1 LAQFGASPEISFM
14 QMPSRLGI
22 LFNGAALL
30 ILGATVAAA
39 VRFSFMSDD
48 IAPCS
53 TRYEHGTQ
61 LSLARPG
68 GELLTPADL
77 QARSAGTDWGLENTR
92 IIEARGGSAKQAI
105 EVRFTPAKASAM
117 PADGKVGMGF
127 SWMPRSAG
135 KPAAACLTYSVFLSK
150 DFDFAKGGRLPGFV
164 ASAGDQDAAA
174 GTVSSRIAWRE
185 SGGLELRAQMAD
197 WLEPRRVAGDKIYI
211 LPRGQW
217 VALEQEIVLNT
228 PGAKDGALRV
238 WADGAMVLEKTGLV
252 IREKAQTQ
260 ISGVLAET
268 TVSPQPGTTLPKD
281 QKVLLSPPELRW
293 Q

>member
-1 LAQFGASPEISFM
+1 M

-30 ILGATVAAA
+30 ILGASVAAA
-39 VRFSFMSDD
+39 VRFTFMGDD
-48 IAPCS
+48 IAACS

-77 QARSAGTDWGLENTR
+77 QARSSGADWGLIENTR
-92 IIEARGGSAKQAI
+92 IIEANGAPAKQAI
-105 EVRFTPAKASAM
+105 EVRLMPAKASTVL
-117 PADGKVGMGF
+117 ADGKLGMGF
-127 SWMPRSAG
+127 TWAPKSAG
-135 KPAAACLTYSVFLSK
+135 KPSAACLTYSIFVPDNFE
-150 DFDFAKGGRLPGFV
+150 FARGGRLPGFV
-164 ASAGDQDAAA
+164 TSTPDQDGTA
-174 GTVSSRIAWRE
+174 GTPSSRIAWRE

-197 WLEPRRVAGDKIYI
+197 WLEPRRVAGDKPYI

-217 VALEQEIVLNT
+217 VSLEQEIVLNA
-228 PGAKDGALRV
+228 PGARDGALRV
-238 WADGAMVLEKTGLV
+238 WADGALVLEKTGLV
-252 IREKAQTQ
+252 IREKPQTQ

-268 TVSPQPGTTLPKD
+268 TLSAQAGTPLPKD
-281 QKVLLSPPELRW
+281 QKILLSPPELRW

>member
-1 LAQFGASPEISFM
+1 M

-30 ILGATVAAA
+30 ILGVSVAAA
-39 VRFSFMSDD
+39 VRYTFVSDD
-48 IAPCS
+48 IVACS
-53 TRYEHGTQ
+53 MRYEHGTQ

-77 QARSAGTDWGLENTR
+77 QARSAGTDWGLIENAR
-92 IIEARGGSAKQAI
+92 VIEARSGSAKQAI
-105 EVRFTPAKASAM
+105 EVRFTPAKASAT
-117 PADGKVGMGF
+117 PADGKRGMGF

-135 KPAAACLTYSVFLSK
+135 KPDAACLTYSVFLSK

-164 ASAGDQDAAA
+164 AGARDQDVTA
-174 GTVSSRIAWRE
+174 GAVSSRIAWRE
-185 SGGLELRAQMAD
+185 SGGLELRAQIAD
-197 WLEPRRVAGDKIYI
+197 WLESRRVTGDRIYM

-228 PGAKDGALRV
+228 PGAKDGILRV
-238 WADGAMVLEKTGLV
+238 WADGALVLEKKDLA

-260 ISGVLAET
+260 ITGVLAEAT
-268 TVSPQPGTTLPKD
+268 LSPLAGAPLPKD
-281 QKVLLSPPELRW
+281 QKILLSPPELRW
-293 Q
+293 

>member
-1 LAQFGASPEISFM
+1 M

-30 ILGATVAAA
+30 ILGTSVAAA
-39 VRFSFMSDD
+39 VRYTFMSDD
-48 IAPCS
+48 IVACS

-61 LSLARPG
+61 FSLTQPG

-77 QARSAGTDWGLENTR
+77 QARSAGTDWGLIENTR
-92 IIEARGGSAKQAI
+92 VIEARGGAAKQAI
-105 EVRFTPAKASAM
+105 EVRFTPAKTSAT
-117 PADGKVGMGF
+117 PADGKMGMGF
-127 SWMPRSAG
+127 SWMPRGAG

-164 ASAGDQDAAA
+164 ASAGTQDAAAA

-185 SGGLELRAQMAD
+185 SGGLELRAQIAD
-197 WLEPRRVAGDKIYI
+197 WLEPRRVTGDKIYM

-217 VALEQEIVLNT
+217 VSLEQEIVLNT

-238 WADGAMVLEKTGLV
+238 WADGALVLEKTGLV
-252 IREKAQTQ
+252 IRDKAQTQ

-268 TVSPQPGTTLPKD
+268 TLSAQAGTTLPKD
-281 QKVLLSPPELRW
+281 QKILLSPPELRW